1 MCGGSY
7 HLFHASYMMA
17 ALHEPVRHLE
27 SDIAIMTIFRGL
39 LKAFDLHGVT
49 SCISSSMTSNWVLH
63 PAFTEQ

>member
-1 MCGGSY
+1 MD
-7 HLFHASYMMA
+7 

-27 SDIAIMTIFRGL
+27 SDIAIMMTSSRGL
-39 LKAFDLHGVT
+39 LKTFDLHGVT